1 MRRVF
6 VGSFLLG
13 ADEKAAINEV
23 LDSGRI
29 SESRK
34 TQEFERAFAGFTG
47 TKYSVAVSS
56 GTSALIAGMTALKH
70 HQQVRLKDGSAVIT
84 TPLTYIATSSAIV
97 QSGLKPVYVDVD
109 PQTFGI
115 TAESV
120 KQFLERVDDASGYSL
135 VLPVHL
141 MGYACDMDG
150 INKVAKQYGLQV
162 FEDSAQA
169 HGTLYKGK
177 RTGSLS
183 LLGAFSFYIAHNI
196 QAGEMGAVTTNDPE
210 ISRLV
215 KKIKANG
222 RLCDCPVCT
231 RDSGNCPR
239 LGKGEADSDPRFT
252 HDLIGYNFKTME
264 FQAALGAL
272 QLKKAEWIIKK
283 RQENV
288 KYLNERMEKFS
299 DVLQLPIFSE
309 NVSYLA
315 YPIVIKKPNRISRK
329 KLRYELEKMGV
340 ENRPLFGCIPTQQPA
355 FRHLKE
361 QYDGKLPNAE
371 YLGANGFYIGIH
383 QYLCQDDLDYIMS
396 SFENLI
402 RGTGI

>member
-13 ADEKAAINEV
+13 AEEKAAINEV

-29 SESRK
+29 SESKK
-34 TQEFERAFAGFTG
+34 TWEFEKAFARFIETR
-47 TKYSVAVSS
+47 YSIAVSS

-70 HQQVRLKDGSAVIT
+70 HDRIRLKEGSAVVT
-84 TPLTYIATSSAIV
+84 TPVTYIATSNAII

-120 KQFLERVDDASGYSL
+120 KQFLESADDASAYSL

-150 INKVAKQYGLQV
+150 INKAAKRYGLQV

-222 RLCDCPVCT
+222 RMCDCLVCT
-231 RDSGNCPR
+231 RDLGKCPR
-239 LGKGEADSDPRFT
+239 LGKGEDDLDPRFT
-252 HDLIGYNFKTME
+252 HDMIGYNFKTME

-272 QLKKAEWIIKK
+272 QLKKVEWIIRK

-288 KYLNERMEKFS
+288 RYLNERMEKFS
-299 DVLQLPIFSE
+299 DVLQLPVFSE
-309 NVSYLA
+309 SVSYLA
-315 YPIVIKKPNRISRK
+315 YPIVIKKPERISRK
-329 KLRYELEKMGV
+329 KLRYELEKLGV

-361 QYDGKLPNAE
+361 RYEGKLPNAE
-371 YLGANGFYIGIH
+371 YLGANGFYVGVH
-383 QYLCQDDLDYIMS
+383 QYLTREDLDYIASM
-396 SFENLI
+396 FEKI
-402 RGTGI
+402 MKAV